1 MAAKKS
7 NELFTIIQQG
17 TPVINS
23 GCIIEQSENLIAIE
37 IDMKSK
43 YCEIAMFTH
52 KDPENVCGLMIEA
65 NEDSLNLKEGI
76 DKDMSTEIEFTNFK
90 GFSVF
95 AANLGRYTVSV
106 CLIRDKEMKP

>member
-1 MAAKKS
+1 MPTKK
-7 NELFTIIQQG
+7 NELFTVIQQG
-17 TPVINS
+17 APVING
-23 GCIIEQSENLIAIE
+23 GCIIERSENLIAIE

-43 YCEIAMFTH
+43 YCEVGLFTH
-52 KDPENVCGLMIEA
+52 EDPENVCGLMIGA

-76 DKDMSTEIEFTNFK
+76 DKDTYTEIKFPNFK

-95 AANLGRYTVSV
+95 AANLGRYTLSV